1 MKNLSQG
8 VRQSR
13 YQSLPVS
20 ANDTNTDSLFR
31 HDREEEEEE
40 EDDDEE
46 DDDEEDDDE
55 EDDDEEEVESDVG
68 SLCFISC
75 IFVHKIIL
83 K

>member
-40 EDDDEE
+40 EE

>member
-31 HDREEEEEE
+31 HDREEEEE
-40 EDDDEE
+40 
-46 DDDEEDDDE
+46 
-55 EDDDEEEVESDVG
+55 DDDEEEVESDVG

-75 IFVHKIIL
+75 IFVHKILL